1 MTPEILY
8 QDFILRHFKNPQNY
22 GILESPTI
30 EAVQENPVCGDE
42 ITLQVKIENN
52 LISDIKF
59 QGKGCAISI
68 ASASMMTEQVKGL
81 DLKNVQSLIESF
93 RELLLA
99 KKPDDRNLGDLE
111 RFAAVKKFPIR
122 IKCALLA
129 WLALEDCLPTD

>member
-8 QDFILRHFKNPQNY
+8 QDFILRHFQNPQNY

-30 EAVQENPVCGDE
+30 EAEQENPVCGDE

-68 ASASMMTEQVKGL
+68 ASASLMTENVKSM
-81 DLKNVQSLIESF
+81 DLKNVQSLMESF
-93 RELLLA
+93 RSMFLE
-99 KKPDDRNLGDLE
+99 KNYDDRNLGDLK
-111 RFAAVKKFPIR
+111 RFAVVKKFPIR

-129 WLALEDCLPTD
+129 WIALEDYLSLD